1 MPPFSSHAFDWR
13 KFSKME
19 VQYERIITKAY
30 SLKVIDYVCIQATV
44 MWLLNSKS
52 KMENV
57 IGWFSSQ
64 RIILSKQLYY
74 IKKNILLSDFKQSV
88 LFFQV

>member
-30 SLKVIDYVCIQATV
+30 SLKVILGLYSGDRHVVTKLQV
-44 MWLLNSKS
+44 
-52 KMENV
+52 ENGKCYRLV
-57 IGWFSSQ
+57 
-64 RIILSKQLYY
+64 
-74 IKKNILLSDFKQSV
+74 
-88 LFFQV
+88 